1 MHDVLVYNSIIDSFY
16 RKLNDLLKLHQSVIP
31 VLKDELNSIIS
42 EDTLALDECLR
53 SLQALTLQ
61 IRVLEKESEEILQT
75 NGISTVN
82 LSDLI
87 QQLPGKEQ
95 THFLSLKDQFASSV
109 REISFYRDTCGMMLK
124 TRLFRLDKKRLGTA
138 QKEDA
143 AHREPANGDAI
154 PFPLKAFEVTV

>member
-1 MHDVLVYNSIIDSFY
+1 MHDVLAYNSIIESFY

-61 IRVLEKESEEILQT
+61 IRVLEKESEEILHT
-75 NGISTVN
+75 NGIPIVD

-95 THFLSLKDQFASSV
+95 TRFLSLKDQFASSV
-109 REISFYRDTCGMMLK
+109 REIIFYRDKCGIMLK
-124 TRLFRLDKKRLGTA
+124 ARMSRLEKKRSGTV
-138 QKEDA
+138 QIEDA
-143 AHREPANGDAI
+143 AQRQPDKGDAV
-154 PFPLKAFEVTV
+154 PAPMKSFEVTV